1 MNKFSKLAL
10 AVIAAVSFNAQ
21 AGVID
26 DFTVS
31 QAIITD
37 TTIDATGVWSQMSG
51 PSANIL
57 GGYRDLYVNKVPNG
71 GFVNGTV
78 TAEVLTDGGDSF
90 YAFSSANNVK
100 GIGIIRWDG
109 SNASFGTGDTLSAIA
124 SINKTG
130 LGSQDLTIAAN
141 GFLINVLSA
150 DQPFPFKLEAYTDA
164 SNYSTISL
172 VGAMGPGAYFVPFS
186 AFAGNGCLG
195 LICTTTVGTMDFMN
209 VGALQAIINF
219 PGDPTTA
226 LDLSI
231 NLVQNTQVPEPGA
244 LALVGLALLG
254 LGAARRSMKKTK

>member
-10 AVIAAVSFNAQ
+10 AVIAAVGFNAQ

-57 GGYRDLYVNKVPNG
+57 GSYRDLYVNKVPNG
-71 GFVNGTV
+71 AFGGGTV
-78 TAEVLTDGGDSF
+78 TAEVKTDGGNSF
-90 YAFSSANNVK
+90 YEFSSANNTK

-109 SNASFGTGDTLSAIA
+109 ITVGTGADTAAAMA
-124 SINKTG
+124 SINTTG
-130 LGSQDLTIAAN
+130 LGGLDLTIAAT

-150 DQPFPFKLEAYTDA
+150 DQAFPFQLEAYTDA
-164 SNYSTISL
+164 FNYSIISL
-172 VGAMGPGAYFVPFS
+172 AGAAGPGAYFVPFS

-195 LICTTTVGTMDFMN
+195 IICTTTVGTMDFMN

-231 NLVQNTQVPEPGA
+231 NLVQNTTVPEPGA